1 MNGITFN
8 INKMYFFMEKLKN
21 EKVFSIS
28 LLLAISTCFF
38 IKPQISYINFKV
50 LVLLF
55 NLMIIISAFE
65 NLKVMDKIALGIL
78 SKCKNTRTVSLVFVI
93 VTFFTSML
101 VTNDVALLTFV
112 PLSIF
117 TFKKIKIDPMKT
129 IIIQTL
135 AANIGSSLTPMGN
148 PQNLFLFTQYNLN
161 ALQFFS
167 VTVPFVGLG
176 MIWLLLLNGRVLKK
190 EIKLSLKTVHIEDKK
205 RAIIYF
211 VLFLLI
217 VLSVFGLVDYKYTF
231 LATGLC
237 IVFMDKYLIKEVDY
251 FLLATFICFFI
262 FIGNISNIEFIR
274 EYLKHFLLKPNMP
287 YISSILLSQIVS
299 NVPCSIL
306 VSGFTDNWREVLLGV
321 NIGGMGTLIASL
333 ASLISY
339 KIYMNENEE
348 KNKVYLGKFNLY
360 NFVSLFIFSF
370 ISYLYI
376 NYYLT

>member
-1 MNGITFN
+1 MKSDTLNANSI
-8 INKMYFFMEKLKN
+8 YFLIEKLKN

-28 LLLAISTCFF
+28 LLLAISTSFF
-38 IKPQISYINFKV
+38 IRPQISYINFKV

-78 SKCKNTRTVSLVFVI
+78 SKCKNTRTVSMVFVI
-93 VTFFTSML
+93 VTFFASML

-112 PLSIF
+112 PLAIF
-117 TFKKIKIDPMKT
+117 TFKKAKVDSMKT

-167 VTVPFVGLG
+167 VTIPFVVLG
-176 MIWLLLLNGRVLKK
+176 MMWLLLLNKRVLKK

-205 RAIIYF
+205 RTTIYF
-211 VLFLLI
+211 VLFIFI
-217 VLSVFGLVDYKYTF
+217 VFSVFGVVDYKYTF
-231 LATGLC
+231 LATVLC

-262 FIGNISNIEFIR
+262 FIGNISNIEFIQ
-274 EYLKHFLLKPNMP
+274 EYLKHFLQQPNMP
-287 YISSILLSQIVS
+287 YFSSIVLSQIVS

-348 KNKVYLGKFNLY
+348 KNKVYLSKFNVY
-360 NFVSLFIFSF
+360 NFVSLFIFTF

-376 NYYLT
+376 NYYLI